1 MRRPLRRVRPGFTL
15 HELLIVLVLAAVLA
29 SWTAFGLARYR
40 EAKALDGAVGAVRA
54 HLLRARGLGLA
65 RREVVRLR
73 IREGR
78 LTTYSDRDEPLHAL
92 PLFREPFLLDSA
104 RLAPRTLRYNG
115 RGQASPGSVYLYRG
129 SKGARIVSNFVGRI
143 RVERFDP

>member
-1 MRRPLRRVRPGFTL
+1 MRHPLRWARPGFTL
-15 HELLIVLVLAAVLA
+15 SELLIVLVLVAFLV
-29 SWTAFGLARYR
+29 SWSAFGLARYR
-40 EAKALDGAVGAVRA
+40 EATALDGAVGAVRA
-54 HLLRARGLGLA
+54 HLLRARGLALA

-73 IREGR
+73 IRTGR
-78 LTTYSDRDEPLHAL
+78 LTIYSSLDEPLHTR
-92 PLFREPFLLDSA
+92 PLLRGPLALDSA

-143 RVERFDP
+143 RVERFDL